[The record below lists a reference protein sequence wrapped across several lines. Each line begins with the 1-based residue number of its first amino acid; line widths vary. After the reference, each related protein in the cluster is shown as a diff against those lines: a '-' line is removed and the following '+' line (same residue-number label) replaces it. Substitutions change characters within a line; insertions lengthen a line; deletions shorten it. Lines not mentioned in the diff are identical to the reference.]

1 MAKRYDMIVVGA
13 GPAGFLAAKAARGN
27 RLDVALLE
35 RKPDPTQLTR
45 ACGQSL
51 ISMNEYFFKD
61 IVGYNARDKW
71 LFFPVYG
78 FSFKYDGPYQNIYSR
93 QTYTANGHKVQAG
106 DGKEQRKNG
115 DHGRIGLT
123 FDKEI
128 LFQCLLEEVKA
139 CCVDVFSGINVQNV
153 TATADGVRVEGSGQ
167 SFDGSYVIA
176 ADGANSQVAE
186 VTGYNKDRTYYF
198 NLYGLSWYMPG
209 VELPEPNTAISSYG
223 LPQGIATMLFLVP

>member
-1 MAKRYDMIVVGA
+1 LTKLQGRATLKFQHVSCLKTIRIVLGKKEVTMAKRYDMIVVGA
-13 GPAGFLAAKAARGN
+13 GPAGFLAAKAAGGN

-139 CCVDVFSGINVQNV
+139 CCVDVFSGINV
-153 TATADGVRVEGSGQ
+153 
-167 SFDGSYVIA
+167 
-176 ADGANSQVAE
+176 
-186 VTGYNKDRTYYF
+186 
-198 NLYGLSWYMPG
+198 
-209 VELPEPNTAISSYG
+209 
-223 LPQGIATMLFLVP
+223 